1 MNDTQPTSLK
11 EIAEKYAQSS
21 YYAIRANE
29 GCDVDWQQVRNS
41 ATYHLKSASNY
52 HAATWVQQVILAIQI
67 ARWVMW
73 IIRQLKQRQRQQ
85 RRQAKG

>member
-1 MNDTQPTSLK
+1 MSDTQPTSLK
-11 EIAEKYAQSS
+11 ESAEGYLRTS
-21 YYAIRANE
+21 YYALSVEHGR
-29 GCDVDWQQVRNS
+29 DVDWQQLKES